1 MEEANAGAM
10 MVRMMD
16 LISLSCILMMSSM
29 IMIDDVG
36 LQVNA
41 INTELVCG
49 EAGRRPLKILF
60 PPSAN
65 QVLPYHCQ
73 SIMHRGVIWR
83 LIWGSNEGFSRS
95 LGGYL
100 GGIGG

>member
-1 MEEANAGAM
+1 M
-10 MVRMMD
+10 
-16 LISLSCILMMSSM
+16 
-29 IMIDDVG
+29 
-36 LQVNA
+36 NA

-73 SIMHRGVIWR
+73 SIMHH
-83 LIWGSNEGFSRS
+83 LEANWGSNEGFSRS